1 MPVLS
6 SHREKRGG
14 PSESEMVQMR
24 EEVRQDLSVLAGLT
38 GFEISNWL

>member
-6 SHREKRGG
+6 SQRKKREE
-14 PSESEMVQMR
+14 PNESEMVQMR
-24 EEVRQDLSVLAGLT
+24 EDVRRDLSVLTELT

>member
-6 SHREKRGG
+6 SQRREREE
-14 PSESEMVQMR
+14 PNEMQMVQMR
-24 EEVRQDLSVLAGLT
+24 EDVRQDLSVLTELT